1 MDKRIEY
8 EKDEGIIP
16 PSEEELMA
24 MQGMDG
30 GGAPALGATPMDA
43 EINASAAEP
52 PKDKGVI

>member
-24 MQGMDG
+24 MQGMAGGADPAI
-30 GGAPALGATPMDA
+30 GGAPMDP